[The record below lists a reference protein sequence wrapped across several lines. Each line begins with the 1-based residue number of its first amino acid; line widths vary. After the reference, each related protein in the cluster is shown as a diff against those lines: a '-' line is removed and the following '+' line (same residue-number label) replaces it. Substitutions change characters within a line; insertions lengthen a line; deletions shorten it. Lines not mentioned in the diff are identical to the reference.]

1 MGRRA
6 RVTMVALGAAALA
19 TTVACRRPA
28 PGPNVIFITV
38 DTLRA
43 DHLGV
48 AGYGRDTSPTI
59 DALAREGVWFP
70 RCYTQSA
77 TTGASHASIFT
88 AVLPPTHGVL
98 SNHEQF
104 PDRPSLF
111 RTLRE
116 RGWVTAGFVSSVV
129 VGRKFGV
136 QHALDHFD
144 DEATSVESNRPER
157 GERVAADTL
166 AAAGDWLA
174 ARADARPFFA
184 WIHLIDPH
192 GPYTAP
198 LEPDRYV
205 NDDKARFGA
214 RALAAGDSSWVF
226 DAIPAYQLL
235 GTARDPEYY
244 VARYDAEIR
253 YADDALGAFFA
264 RVRALGLW
272 DRTLVVLTAD
282 HGETLADPDHHRYFS
297 HGVIAYEE
305 VSRVPL
311 VIREPGGRDQLARVD
326 ATRPVMAIDV
336 APTVLDLVGLEA
348 PSAFEGR
355 SLLAG
360 PRDEETPLVSLG
372 AYGRDELE
380 KRIGTQF
387 SVRRGPW
394 RYIMNS
400 RDGSEELY
408 DHRVDPAERR
418 NVAAT
423 TAATRDELR
432 ATLGGVL
439 AARAG
444 AARPVDITPEHREK
458 LRALGYVE

>member
-1 MGRRA
+1 
-6 RVTMVALGAAALA
+6 MVALGAAALA
-19 TTVACRRPA
+19 TMVACRRPV
-28 PGPNVIFITV
+28 PPPNVIFITV

-43 DHLGV
+43 DHLGID
-48 AGYGRDTSPTI
+48 GYGRDTSPTL
-59 DALAREGVWFP
+59 DALARAGVWFP

-88 AVLPPTHGVL
+88 AALPPTHGVL

-111 RTLRE
+111 RTLRAQ
-116 RGWVTAGFVSSVV
+116 GWVTAGFVSSVV
-129 VGRKFGV
+129 VGRKFGA
-136 QHALDHFD
+136 QRELDHFD
-144 DEATSVESNRPER
+144 DEATSVEHTRPER

-174 ARADARPFFA
+174 ARGDARPFFA

-192 GPYTAP
+192 GPYAAP
-198 LEPDRYV
+198 VAPDRYV
-205 NDDKARFGA
+205 NDGKATFGT
-214 RALAAGDSSWVF
+214 RALPAGASSWVF
-226 DAIPAYQLL
+226 GAIPSYQVL
-235 GTARDPEYY
+235 GEHRDPEYY

-253 YADDALGAFFA
+253 YSDDALGAFF
-264 RVRALGLW
+264 VRLRTLGLW
-272 DRTLVVLTAD
+272 DRTLVVVTAD
-282 HGETLADPDHHRYFS
+282 HGETLADPHHHRYFS
-297 HGVIAYEE
+297 HGVVTYEE

-311 VIREPGGRDQLARVD
+311 IVHEPGGRGRLARVD
-326 ATRPVMAIDV
+326 ATRPVMAIDI
-336 APTVLDLVGLEA
+336 APTVLDLLGIEA
-348 PSAFEGR
+348 PATFEGR
-355 SLLAG
+355 SILRGAHG
-360 PRDEETPLVSLG
+360 PETPLVSLG

-394 RYIMNS
+394 RYVVNS

-408 DHRVDPAERR
+408 DHRDDPAERR

-423 TAATRDELR
+423 TAAILAELR
-432 ATLGGVL
+432 PTLQGVL
-439 AARAG
+439 AATGG